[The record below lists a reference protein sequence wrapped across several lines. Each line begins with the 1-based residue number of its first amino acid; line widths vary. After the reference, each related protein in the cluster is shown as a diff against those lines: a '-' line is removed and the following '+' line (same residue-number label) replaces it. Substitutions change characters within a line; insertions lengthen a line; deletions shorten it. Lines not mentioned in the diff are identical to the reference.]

1 MIFFFHNAN
10 KISPWNCVT
19 MATRVSALPHRS
31 ICWNSHFL
39 LGLRAF
45 VLALLAWSLPTRQ
58 HWIARPLQI
67 GLLSLSSPCKWF
79 LLRKPC
85 SEPPLKA
92 LSHPRF
98 EYFWIFEYFHSPLL
112 PPSPVSLLHLLPSFL
127 WCWGQSS
134 GTYISQTLLL
144 SQVSSVALSSV
155 LNATWKLF
163 LHLWRPH
170 LSLSL

>member
-1 MIFFFHNAN
+1 MKLCYHGHKSERSPSPLYLLELSLSAGAQGICACSACL
-10 KISPWNCVT
+10 IS
-19 MATRVSALPHRS
+19 AH
-31 ICWNSHFL
+31 
-39 LGLRAF
+39 
-45 VLALLAWSLPTRQ
+45 RQ

-67 GLLSLSSPCKWF
+67 GLLSLSSLCKWF

-92 LSHPRF
+92 LFHPRF
-98 EYFWIFEYFHSPLL
+98 EYLNIFTLPLL

-134 GTYISQTLLL
+134 GTYISRTLLL

-163 LHLWRPH
+163 LHLWRLH